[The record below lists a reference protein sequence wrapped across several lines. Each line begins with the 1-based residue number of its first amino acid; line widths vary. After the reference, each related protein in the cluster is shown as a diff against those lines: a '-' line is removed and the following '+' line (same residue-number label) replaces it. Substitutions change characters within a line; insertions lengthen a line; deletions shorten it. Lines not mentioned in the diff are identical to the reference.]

1 MVEEA
6 ARLLGMAPPPA
17 VPFAE
22 AEARMPPIGRSFW
35 AESRR
40 VASAATQESL
50 GLRWRYP
57 SYREGLRAILAEERE
72 HGSGQ

>member
-1 MVEEA
+1 
-6 ARLLGMAPPPA
+6 

-22 AEARMPPIGRSFW
+22 IEARMTPMGRSFW

-40 VASAATQESL
+40 VGSAATQESL

-57 SYREGLRAILAEERE
+57 TFREGLRAILAEERE
-72 HGSGQ
+72 HGPGQ